1 MFAACLQL
9 FARVNDGVDTSGLKA
24 RWKYDD
30 DDGVRIINKIIE
42 ICVSTLFEKSIKSLE
57 VGAVST
63 SLMLRCRKT
72 GELVFRFLLMMILE
86 APCCVKL
93 VAMLEGPLNVLEEV
107 EGDELEVVEGVLEMV
122 EEELEM
128 VEGELLVVEEVVE
141 HFDWKFE
148 VA

>member
-1 MFAACLQL
+1 M
-9 FARVNDGVDTSGLKA
+9 
-24 RWKYDD
+24 
-30 DDGVRIINKIIE
+30 
-42 ICVSTLFEKSIKSLE
+42 
-57 VGAVST
+57 GAVST
-63 SLMLRCRKT
+63 SLMLRCRKA

-107 EGDELEVVEGVLEMV
+107 EQDELEMV
-122 EEELEM
+122 EEELEV
-128 VEGELLVVEEVVE
+128 VEEELLVVEEVVE

>member
-1 MFAACLQL
+1 M
-9 FARVNDGVDTSGLKA
+9 
-24 RWKYDD
+24 
-30 DDGVRIINKIIE
+30 
-42 ICVSTLFEKSIKSLE
+42 
-57 VGAVST
+57 GAVST
-63 SLMLRCRKT
+63 SLMLRCRKA

-128 VEGELLVVEEVVE
+128 VEEELLVVEGELLVVEEVVE